1 MFSTDCAK
9 SFGLTTNLKRL
20 TVPISS
26 KSFSSLRI
34 STVKIKHR
42 MQLRVLTVSTFFVVS
57 FWDREI
63 SSSFNS

>member
-20 TVPISS
+20 TVSISS
-26 KSFSSLRI
+26 KRFWSLKI
-34 STVKIKHR
+34 STIKVGHR
-42 MQLRVLTVSTFFVVS
+42 MQPRVLTVSTFFVVS
-57 FWDREI
+57 FWDREM